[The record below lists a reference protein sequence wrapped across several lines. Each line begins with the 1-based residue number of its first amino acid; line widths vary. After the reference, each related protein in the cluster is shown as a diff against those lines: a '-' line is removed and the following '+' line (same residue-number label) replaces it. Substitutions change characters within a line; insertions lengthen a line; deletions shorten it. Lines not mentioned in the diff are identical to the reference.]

1 MQNIDVRIEEV
12 DEYNY
17 CNEDIRDLYSLDT
30 GDSMTEEQ
38 EAEWFTNMEKIYGEI
53 L

>member
-17 CNEDIRDLYSLDT
+17 CNEDIGDLYSLDA
-30 GDSMTEEQ
+30 GDCMTEEQ
-38 EAEWFTNMEKIYGEI
+38 EAEWVTNMEKIYGEI